1 MTPEAAPAS
10 TEVTLLTLRAPRR
23 TLVDRLAAWVSRLT
37 HPPIVALIAVVVASG
52 VAAKGWLWGIG
63 YLALAVFVPTAYVLF
78 QLARGRVHDVQLS
91 VREERLKPYLLTVVC
106 MVVSFAALQYAQAPR
121 TLRQLALANAVQ
133 FSLLLLITLRWKISA
148 HGASMGGMAAM
159 LHALFGVG
167 ALPFWVLVPLV
178 GWSRVH
184 LRRHDLLQ
192 VAAGA
197 ALGMSVV
204 WFTFSH
210 IT

>member
-1 MTPEAAPAS
+1 MTPAVATAS
-10 TEVTLLTLRAPRR
+10 SDASPLTSPLPQR
-23 TLVDRLAAWVSRLT
+23 TVIDRLAAWVSRLT
-37 HPPIVALIAVVVASG
+37 HPPIVALAAVVVASS
-52 VAAKGWLWGIG
+52 VAAQSWLWGAG
-63 YLALAVFVPTAYVLF
+63 YLAFAVVVPTGYVLF
-78 QLARGRVHDVQLS
+78 QLARGRLRDVQLPA
-91 VREERLKPYLLTVVC
+91 REERLKPYLLTVAC
-106 MVVSFAALQYAQAPR
+106 MAASFIALQYAHAPR
-121 TLRQLALANAVQ
+121 TLRQLALANVVQ

-148 HGASMGGMAAM
+148 HGASVGSMAAM

-167 ALPFWVLVPLV
+167 ALPFWLLVPLV

-184 LRRHDLLQ
+184 LRRHDVLQ

-204 WFTFSH
+204 WFTFNH